1 MKHATLKLTNRLGL
15 HARPAAQFVQ
25 TAAKFSSKVTLTG
38 NNKTV
43 DAKSVLS
50 VMTMG
55 LTGGMEVTLIVEGE
69 DEAACIA
76 ALSELIES
84 QFGEE

>member
-1 MKHATLKLTNRLGL
+1 MTQTTLKLTNRLGL
-15 HARPAAQFVQ
+15 HARPAAQLVQ
-25 TAAKFSSKVTLTG
+25 TAAKFSSKVTLAG

-43 DAKSVLS
+43 DAKSILS

-55 LTGGMEVTLIVEGE
+55 LVGGMDITLTADGQ
-69 DEAACIA
+69 DETACIA
-76 ALSELIES
+76 SLTALIEN

>member
-1 MKHATLKLTNRLGL
+1 MKQATLKLTNRLGL

-25 TAAKFSSKVTLTG
+25 AAAKFSSKVTLTG

-55 LTGGMEVTLIVEGE
+55 LTGGMEVTLIAEGE